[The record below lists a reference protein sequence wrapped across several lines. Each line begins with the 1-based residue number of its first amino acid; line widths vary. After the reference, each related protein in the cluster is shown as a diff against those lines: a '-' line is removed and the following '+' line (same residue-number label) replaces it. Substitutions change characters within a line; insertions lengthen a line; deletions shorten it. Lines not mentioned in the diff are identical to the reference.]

1 MSHLMVSVSG
11 VRGVVGET
19 LTPETIVKF
28 VSAFASFSKGT
39 TVVVGRDSRVSG
51 ELSKQIAISTLIS
64 HGYKVIDIGVTPTP
78 TVQLMTEHLKAD
90 AGLMITAS
98 HNPVEWNGLKFIG
111 SDGLFLD
118 PEACKEMYK
127 LADENTFKYKKWD
140 ELGSIEHYTSANDDH
155 IQMIFDLD
163 YIDENLIRQKKF
175 KVVLD
180 TINGAGCKIMHD
192 LLRQLGCEIVHIN
205 AEAHGIFAHTPEP
218 IPENLSQLMKTV
230 KKENADIGIAVDPDV
245 DRCVLIDENG
255 EALGEEY
262 TLALAVKLVLGKKL
276 GHVVKNMSSSK
287 ASDDIA
293 KYYNC
298 LVYESEVGEINVAK
312 KMIEMNAVIG
322 GEGNGGVML
331 PDLHIGRDAPLAAAL
346 TLQHLA
352 EYNGTIS
359 ALKKTLPE
367 YHIHKEKIS
376 IDGIDPEKIFLKIK
390 AKYSGKK
397 ISEKDGIKIYDD
409 NWWIHIRKSNTE
421 PILRIIS
428 ESKTVEK
435 SKELISE
442 IQSLI

>member
-11 VRGVVGET
+11 VRGIVGDT
-19 LTPETIVKF
+19 LTPEVITKY
-28 VSAFASFSKGT
+28 VSAFANFTNGKT
-39 TVVVGRDSRVSG
+39 IVLGRDSRVSG
-51 ELSKQIAISTLIS
+51 EINKQIAISVLLS
-64 HGYKVIDIGVTPTP
+64 HGYKVIDIGITPTP

-90 AGLMITAS
+90 GGLMITAS

-111 SDGLFLD
+111 ADGLFLD
-118 PEACKEMYK
+118 PDACQEMYMI
-127 LADENTFKYKKWD
+127 ADKNTFTYKEWNQ
-140 ELGSIEHYTSANDDH
+140 LGNLEQYMTANDDH

-163 YIDENLIRQKKF
+163 YVDEALIKRKKF
-175 KVVLD
+175 RVALD
-180 TINGAGCKIMHD
+180 TINGAGCIIMHD
-192 LLRQLGCEIVHIN
+192 LLRQLGCEIIHIN
-205 AEAHGIFAHTPEP
+205 SEANGKFAHTPEP
-218 IPENLSQLMKTV
+218 VPENLSDLMKTV
-230 KKENADIGIAVDPDV
+230 KKEKADLGIAVDPDV

-262 TLALAVKLVLGKKL
+262 TLAMAIKLVLSKKL

-312 KMIEMNAVIG
+312 KMIEMDAVIG

-331 PDLHIGRDAPLAAAL
+331 PDLHIGRDAPLAAVL

-352 EYNGTIS
+352 EFDGSIS
-359 ALKKTLPE
+359 ELKKSLPQ
-367 YHIHKEKIS
+367 YVISKDKMS
-376 IDGIDPEKIFLKIK
+376 IDGLDSDLIFKKIK
-390 AKYSGKK
+390 EKYSNKK
-397 ISEKDGIKIYDD
+397 ISEIDGIKVYDE

-428 ESKTVEK
+428 ESDTLEK
-435 SKELISE
+435 SKALIKD
-442 IQSLI
+442 IRNLI